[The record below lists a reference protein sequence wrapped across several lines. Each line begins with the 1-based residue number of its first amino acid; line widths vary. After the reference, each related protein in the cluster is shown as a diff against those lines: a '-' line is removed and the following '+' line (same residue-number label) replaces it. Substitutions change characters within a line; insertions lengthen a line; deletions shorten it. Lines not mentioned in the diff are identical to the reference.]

1 MANLFANVTE
11 KKARPLPVFILA
23 DDSGSMSEHG
33 KADSLKKALQDM
45 IVSFKDASKSS
56 LEAEIYVSVIT
67 FGNNQ
72 ANVAQEPAA
81 ANTVAEPENMQKL
94 LSAFRTSGST
104 PLGMAL
110 NNLTNMMENKDIYP
124 SRAYRPFFILAS
136 DGMPNDNWEEELK
149 RFKDSERAKKGT
161 RLALAIG
168 PDASKDMLEKFID
181 NPEIPVFSANN
192 ANEIRKFFKCVTMSI
207 IKSSISATPGQII
220 APTDIFSDNDD
231 IFED

>member
-56 LEAEIYVSVIT
+56 LEAENYVSVIT

-149 RFKDSERAKKGT
+149 RNLSHF
-161 RLALAIG
+161 
-168 PDASKDMLEKFID
+168 
-181 NPEIPVFSANN
+181 
-192 ANEIRKFFKCVTMSI
+192 
-207 IKSSISATPGQII
+207 
-220 APTDIFSDNDD
+220 
-231 IFED
+231 